1 MKLVDVE
8 VYEFLLQVYFSTNC
22 ISCLSENSTMSRK
35 VVICI
40 AFAYVKELSNFV
52 VCKMGKGGGGGGGA
66 VAQSVER
73 ATLVRIFWV

>member
-1 MKLVDVE
+1 MHQPFFYEGQSSLLHVKLVDVE

-52 VCKMGKGGGGGGGA
+52 VCKMGRGGGGS
-66 VAQSVER
+66 SVG
-73 ATLVRIFWV
+73 